1 MATDVTQQGLGRS
14 PTYTQPS
21 GYAGI
26 ESGSRFARRD
36 IPQGFDGFERADSLE
51 RGLGWFSIAL
61 GTAAVIAPRVV
72 SWISGT
78 RSPTI
83 MRLVGTRELAAGVG
97 ILTQRDRTPW
107 LWSRVVGDT
116 FDIAAMSVALVR
128 RGTRGRAALAMA
140 AVAGVTALDMLAAL
154 RATGSR
160 AVQTVPGVSGR
171 TDVYLERSIAVSKS
185 PEECY
190 RFWRSFENLP
200 RFMQTLESVRQ
211 LDEGRSHW
219 VAKGPLSTR
228 LEWTSEITAD
238 RPGEEIAWRT
248 LDDSGAAHAGSVR
261 FEPAPADRGTIVR
274 VSLHYSPLG
283 GALGAGLVKL
293 LGHDPQSRI
302 REDLRRLKQVMET
315 GEIPTTRG
323 QPSGRRSLLGRVTR
337 QWSFTS

>member
-14 PTYTQPS
+14 WTETQPS
-21 GYAGI
+21 GYAAS
-26 ESGSRFARRD
+26 EPRERSARYDR
-36 IPQGFDGFERADSLE
+36 QRGFDGLETADPLE

-61 GTAAVIAPRVV
+61 GTAAVVAPRVV

-97 ILTQRDRTPW
+97 ILTLRDRTPW

-116 FDIAAMSVALVR
+116 FDLAGLSVALLR
-128 RGTRGRAALAMA
+128 RGTRGRAALAMTA
-140 AVAGVTALDMLAAL
+140 IAGVTALDILAAL
-154 RATGSR
+154 RATGNG
-160 AVQTVPGVSGR
+160 VQTVPRVSGR
-171 TDVYLERSIAVSKS
+171 TDIYVERSIAISKS

-190 RFWRSFENLP
+190 RFWRSLENLP
-200 RFMQTLESVRQ
+200 RFMHTLESVRQ
-211 LDEGRSHW
+211 LDDGRSHW
-219 VAKGPLSTR
+219 VAKGPMATR

-261 FEPAPADRGTIVR
+261 FEAAPAGRGAIVR

-323 QPSGRRSLLGRVTR
+323 QPAGRRSLLGRITR
-337 QWSFTS
+337 QWGIV